1 MVFTEIHLKF
11 RLNFGKV
18 AESARFVLDV
28 HLGKLARLLRMT
40 GFDTIYR
47 NNLDDNEIIGIAM
60 EEERIVLT
68 RDRCILKN
76 KKVKKGYFV
85 QSRFAKEQLHEVI
98 AHFGLQKEIEFLSR
112 CIACNGTIVEA
123 TREEVETSLQPCTLK
138 HFTEFFRCR
147 DCGKVYWE
155 GSHYDRMMGFYE
167 EMRKDYKI

>member
-1 MVFTEIHLKF
+1 M
-11 RLNFGKV
+11 
-18 AESARFVLDV
+18 AEPVCFVLDV

-47 NNLDDNEIIGIAM
+47 NNLDDNEIIGIAL

-68 RDRCILKN
+68 RDRGILKN
-76 KKVKKGYFV
+76 RWVKRGYFV

-98 AHFGLQKEIEFLSR
+98 TRFGLQKQIKFLSR

-123 TREEVETSLQPCTLK
+123 TMEEVRNSLQPCTLK
-138 HFTEFFRCR
+138 HFNEFFRCR

-155 GSHYDRMMGFYE
+155 GSHYDRMMGFYK
-167 EMRKDYKI
+167 EMRKEYKI